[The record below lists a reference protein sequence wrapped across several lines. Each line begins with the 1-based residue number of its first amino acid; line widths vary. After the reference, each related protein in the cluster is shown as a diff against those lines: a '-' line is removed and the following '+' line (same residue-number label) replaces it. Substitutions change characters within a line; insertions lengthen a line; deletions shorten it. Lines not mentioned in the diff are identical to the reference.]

1 MMVNYQSETLKFKL
15 FISQVPIPYSKSMP
29 YYLFQGL
36 SINGFVNVVI
46 TSIERRFGLNSTQ
59 TGTIASTYD
68 IGSMIIMIPVCFL
81 GGKIG
86 SSKPRSDT
94 VVPDKI

>member
-1 MMVNYQSETLKFKL
+1 MYIFVPAINRVKIQTVNLTS
-15 FISQVPIPYSKSMP
+15 PYS
-29 YYLFQGL
+29 LFQGL